1 MSFTRAVVEAS
12 AELMR
17 RMGYVGLFV
26 LMTLESALVPIPSEV
41 VMPLAGFLAQR
52 RAFDYTLV
60 VVIASLANLAGS
72 LVAYALGAS
81 LGRRFVERFGKYLLI
96 SSEHVRAAERLFE
109 RWGHWVVLAG
119 RMLPAVRTVISL
131 PAGVARMHLSKFV
144 FFTFIGSL
152 PWNAALA
159 YLGFVLGERWEIIEN
174 FMPYI
179 DAAAAAGLLLLALAL
194 LYRIRRASRSSC
206 HFSSLLP
213 RAPSP

>member
-52 RAFDYTLV
+52 KAFDFTLV

-81 LGRRFVERFGKYLLI
+81 LGRRFVERFGKYL
-96 SSEHVRAAERLFE
+96 
-109 RWGHWVVLAG
+109 
-119 RMLPAVRTVISL
+119 
-131 PAGVARMHLSKFV
+131 
-144 FFTFIGSL
+144 
-152 PWNAALA
+152 
-159 YLGFVLGERWEIIEN
+159 
-174 FMPYI
+174 
-179 DAAAAAGLLLLALAL
+179 
-194 LYRIRRASRSSC
+194 
-206 HFSSLLP
+206 
-213 RAPSP
+213 